1 MRKEGVSMKK
11 MLAKAVALSLVLG
24 GVGFVANDAHAAD
37 IGLGVGVHSA
47 DISSSKGYDV
57 KTDKKLPDKTVLAEH
72 KDLVKVNEEVAT
84 NKTNIQTNADA
95 IKANGDAIKANGD
108 AIKTK
113 ADAWDTAK
121 KFAKVQEMFD
131 NQESKNAELDKKNEK
146 QDKAINANKDAI

>member
-1 MRKEGVSMKK
+1 MKK

-95 IKANGDAIKANGD
+95 IKAVSY
-108 AIKTK
+108 THL
-113 ADAWDTAK
+113 TLPTTML
-121 KFAKVQEMFD
+121 V
-131 NQESKNAELDKKNEK
+131 
-146 QDKAINANKDAI
+146 

>member
-1 MRKEGVSMKK
+1 MKK

-37 IGLGVGVHSA
+37 IGPGVGVHSA

-84 NKTNIQTNADA
+84 NKTNI
-95 IKANGDAIKANGD
+95 
-108 AIKTK
+108 
-113 ADAWDTAK
+113 
-121 KFAKVQEMFD
+121 
-131 NQESKNAELDKKNEK
+131 
-146 QDKAINANKDAI
+146 

>member
-1 MRKEGVSMKK
+1 MKK

-108 AIKTK
+108 AIK
-113 ADAWDTAK
+113 
-121 KFAKVQEMFD
+121 
-131 NQESKNAELDKKNEK
+131 
-146 QDKAINANKDAI
+146 ANGDAIKANGDAIKANGDAIKANGDAIKANG

>member
-1 MRKEGVSMKK
+1 MKK

-37 IGLGVGVHSA
+37 IGPGVGVHSA

-95 IKANGDAIKANGD
+95 IKANGDQSKLTVKQSKLKLMLGKQL
-108 AIKTK
+108 KTFLK
-113 ADAWDTAK
+113 YK
-121 KFAKVQEMFD
+121 S
-131 NQESKNAELDKKNEK
+131 N
-146 QDKAINANKDAI
+146 